1 MWYLSPHL
9 KPIRVFALKRIY
21 LWLTW
26 LKNTSEPLNCVINYC
41 YGTIPSKPFHIHQLG
56 STQANVKAVS
66 QMREI
71 LQDFSFK
78 FLGLRV
84 NWTLAQLDSHHFSSC
99 GWFWP
104 IISFLVHFAVRLLQP
119 AVLVRRL
126 WLGSVQATA
135 AHPVDLDRLRHK
147 LRHCRPAVRH
157 LLTSLVQRYSPV
169 AHAPWQP
176 NREKWIMI
184 GSHADDFG
192 QVNIFFIL

>member
-9 KPIRVFALKRIY
+9 KLIRVFASKRIY

-41 YGTIPSKPFHIHQLG
+41 YGTIPSKLFHIHQLG
-56 STQANVKAVS
+56 STRANDKAAS
-66 QMREI
+66 QM
-71 LQDFSFK
+71 
-78 FLGLRV
+78 GLRV
-84 NWTLAQLDSHHFSSC
+84 NWTLAQLDSYHFSSR

-104 IISFLVHFAVRLLQP
+104 IISFLVHFGVRLLQP

-126 WLGSVQATA
+126 WLGSVQAIA

-157 LLTSLVQRYSPV
+157 LLTSLVQRYFPV

-176 NREKWIMI
+176 NREKRMI

-192 QVNIFFIL
+192 QVSIFFIL